1 MIAGGPGEELSMFTV
16 AQLKNRL
23 RAAGLP
29 VSGKKSELVERLSA
43 TANPAHTASTSEGTA
58 FPPVVVQGN
67 NPIATIALTS
77 EPMEEGAARR
87 TARRTKL
94 SKYIEEDYML
104 TAITQY
110 TKSNTA
116 IAQRSSAAESETRMV
131 EEKTAR
137 LKHEGAAV
145 IARRE
150 ALVAALAERIAQK
163 MAAIGSMEQVGTVVP
178 VGATDAPDELFTRTE
193 LGGHV
198 VTNQA
203 GRVISL
209 KRVGEFSAALPGR
222 SWWEGTGPRQ

>member
-1 MIAGGPGEELSMFTV
+1 MARPEAFWRLMRLFLLVGCFSAAAAAMALGPKGLAIRADCIHRGVATHMIAGGPGEELSMFTV

-94 SKYIEEDYML
+94 SKYIEEDYLL
-104 TAITQY
+104 TAITQS

-116 IAQRSSAAESETRMV
+116 IAQPLGSSCSRPMASRRAS
-131 EEKTAR
+131 
-137 LKHEGAAV
+137 GA
-145 IARRE
+145 
-150 ALVAALAERIAQK
+150 
-163 MAAIGSMEQVGTVVP
+163 
-178 VGATDAPDELFTRTE
+178 
-193 LGGHV
+193 
-198 VTNQA
+198 
-203 GRVISL
+203 
-209 KRVGEFSAALPGR
+209 
-222 SWWEGTGPRQ
+222 W

>member
-87 TARRTKL
+87 TYVALR
-94 SKYIEEDYML
+94 
-104 TAITQY
+104 A
-110 TKSNTA
+110 
-116 IAQRSSAAESETRMV
+116 AQSSPSILR
-131 EEKTAR
+131 K
-137 LKHEGAAV
+137 
-145 IARRE
+145 I
-150 ALVAALAERIAQK
+150 IC
-163 MAAIGSMEQVGTVVP
+163 
-178 VGATDAPDELFTRTE
+178 
-193 LGGHV
+193 
-198 VTNQA
+198 
-203 GRVISL
+203 SL
-209 KRVGEFSAALPGR
+209 QSRN
-222 SWWEGTGPRQ
+222 PRN